1 MSHSFS
7 ENTGSFSVPTGLPS
21 QFDRDE
27 LLDQA
32 LQGLQ
37 NHLHQLAL
45 SGNGYQTLDFVFD
58 ITTPNAVHDRLTDW
72 GNRIFPNM
80 PNIVVLEDVTMK
92 GAFGAFSTERNTI
105 YLSESLVQ
113 RDNLT
118 GLEKVLTE
126 EYGHFLDTQ
135 FNPAGD
141 SAGDEGELLS
151 KVTLGEEISDQ
162 DLARLR
168 GEDDRGFLNINGANV
183 AVEFDNS
190 TGTAYNIGTLS
201 GTRSYSG
208 FVGSSDTNDY
218 YRFSVANTSNFS
230 LNLTGLS
237 ADAEVALLDG
247 NGGTIVSSTN
257 GGSRDESISR
267 QLNAGTY
274 YARVYPFSSA
284 NTNYNLSLTA
294 NSVGPTDNAGNS
306 TGAARNIGTLIGT
319 QNFSDFVGSADTNDY
334 YRFSI
339 ANTSNFSLGLTGLS
353 ADAEVA
359 LLDAN
364 GSTIVSSTN
373 GGSRDE
379 SISRQLNAGTYYARV
394 YPFSSANTNYNLS
407 LTANSVGPTDNAGN
421 STGAARNIG
430 TLIGTQNFSDFVG
443 SADTNDYYR
452 FSIANTSNFSLGL
465 TGLSADAEV
474 ALLDANGSTIVS
486 STNGGSSNENISRQ
500 LNAGTYYARVYPF
513 GSANTNYNLSL
524 TANSVGLTDNAGNST
539 GSARNIGTLSG
550 TQNFSDFVGSADTN
564 DYYRFSIANTSNFSL
579 GLTGLSAD
587 AEVALLD
594 ANGSTI
600 VSSTNSGSTSESITR
615 QLNAGNYYAR
625 VYQYSG
631 NTNYNL
637 SLTANTL
644 STPPTVS
651 PSALRTTSSNLAALI
666 GGSLN
671 GRYIEAD
678 GAYLYQCVDLV
689 KDMTDT
695 ERITTSNW
703 RRGENV
709 IQNRSVAQGSSIA
722 IFDSAGRYN
731 HRHTAIFDRY
741 DTVNNSFGFWAWSQ
755 NFPTGSGVR
764 RHFIPVNGSSSG
776 NNDADEYHVILPL

>member
-1 MSHSFS
+1 
-7 ENTGSFSVPTGLPS
+7 
-21 QFDRDE
+21 
-27 LLDQA
+27 
-32 LQGLQ
+32 
-37 NHLHQLAL
+37 
-45 SGNGYQTLDFVFD
+45 
-58 ITTPNAVHDRLTDW
+58 
-72 GNRIFPNM
+72 
-80 PNIVVLEDVTMK
+80 
-92 GAFGAFSTERNTI
+92 
-105 YLSESLVQ
+105 
-113 RDNLT
+113 
-118 GLEKVLTE
+118 
-126 EYGHFLDTQ
+126 
-135 FNPAGD
+135 
-141 SAGDEGELLS
+141 
-151 KVTLGEEISDQ
+151 VTLGEEISDQ

-247 NGGTIVSSTN
+247 NGG
-257 GGSRDESISR
+257 
-267 QLNAGTY
+267 
-274 YARVYPFSSA
+274 
-284 NTNYNLSLTA
+284 
-294 NSVGPTDNAGNS
+294 
-306 TGAARNIGTLIGT
+306 
-319 QNFSDFVGSADTNDY
+319 
-334 YRFSI
+334 
-339 ANTSNFSLGLTGLS
+339 
-353 ADAEVA
+353 
-359 LLDAN
+359 
-364 GSTIVSSTN
+364 TIVSSTN

-709 IQNRSVAQGSSIA
+709 IQNR
-722 IFDSAGRYN
+722 
-731 HRHTAIFDRY
+731 
-741 DTVNNSFGFWAWSQ
+741 
-755 NFPTGSGVR
+755 
-764 RHFIPVNGSSSG
+764 
-776 NNDADEYHVILPL
+776 